1 MGKKR
6 AVVDTNV
13 IVIGILGCSYSQKI
27 INAWLKNEIEVV
39 TSNEL
44 KEEVNMVFKRPYIT
58 KGLREETK
66 KTIRGIL
73 GTLFNKADNIVPKSI
88 DKVEFSD
95 KKDHFLLELAIAVQ
109 PAVIITGD
117 RAILKLKRVKSVE
130 LVSPKQFCTYFKIK

>member
-13 IVIGILGCSYSQKI
+13 IVSGILGCSYSQKI